1 MWFCEVEYLL
11 GRLWLS
17 KRIWFFLWFALSFGH
32 LHQVCMSQNGS
43 TDAKTAESDC
53 VCDACLWQFRLT
65 KSRLYKELLLFLSFP
80 FRPASFVAVSAHS
93 SCGVRYYFTAWG
105 NYKIVLK
112 LKHVHPE
119 LTGLCF
125 RFVDFVRFCVAFK
138 FHFVLYNTAEVR
150 HCLPWRELKQLF
162 LPGWVENKWEQ
173 QLCREWIQNILSTLR
188 TSLLFV
194 LRKTIGCMWKMAIA
208 TSLCTCTLKT
218 LSWAF
223 WSSCL
228 CFTLKPHE
236 SRWSYHK
243 IMCFHTLGVWITRY
257 SNHHFLFYHLKMEP
271 RSIINCS
278 VY

>member
-1 MWFCEVEYLL
+1 MWFCAVEYLL

-112 LKHVHPE
+112 
-119 LTGLCF
+119 F
-125 RFVDFVRFCVAFK
+125 
-138 FHFVLYNTAEVR
+138 
-150 HCLPWRELKQLF
+150 
-162 LPGWVENKWEQ
+162 
-173 QLCREWIQNILSTLR
+173 
-188 TSLLFV
+188 
-194 LRKTIGCMWKMAIA
+194 
-208 TSLCTCTLKT
+208 T
-218 LSWAF
+218 LSWQVFVSGLLTLCAF
-223 WSSCL
+223 VLPLNFTLCCITQLKCGIVCLGENWSNFFSQDEWRISGSSSCAGSEYKIFWAHCVLL
-228 CFTLKPHE
+228 CSLYSEKP
-236 SRWSYHK
+236 
-243 IMCFHTLGVWITRY
+243 
-257 SNHHFLFYHLKMEP
+257 
-271 RSIINCS
+271 
-278 VY
+278 